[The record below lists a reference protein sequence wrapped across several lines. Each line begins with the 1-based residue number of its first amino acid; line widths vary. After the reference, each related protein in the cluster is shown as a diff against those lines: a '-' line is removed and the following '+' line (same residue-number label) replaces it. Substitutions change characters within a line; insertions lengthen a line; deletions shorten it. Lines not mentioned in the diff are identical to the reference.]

1 MYILATRAGCEVFM
15 DIFSMPWPKELNCSS
30 LPDTNDTSVCIG
42 YMEAHEP
49 KKIDG
54 MLQFD
59 TDQ

>member
-1 MYILATRAGCEVFM
+1 MNILATRAGCEVFM

-30 LPDTNDTSVCIG
+30 LPESNDTSVCIG

-54 MLQFD
+54 RLQFG
-59 TDQ
+59 THP